1 MCKLWI
7 KMNIKSKMTIR
18 QMNQPKIQNIKQR
31 TGKILLFFTQ
41 RTRAHTISNQKCNT
55 HNCEWDRDRMS
66 GFGAHT
72 DGNTRTDR
80 YFVLQWTEIDEKKK
94 SLYDITITTVSLF
107 LSLTYALTSVI
118 SFGFLCVRSHML
130 YVTEYV
136 CVGMLLCACVHFGI

>member
-1 MCKLWI
+1 
-7 KMNIKSKMTIR
+7 
-18 QMNQPKIQNIKQR
+18 MNQDEYQIEIDYSTNELTENPKYKTTNWQNSF
-31 TGKILLFFTQ
+31 FFTQ

-94 SLYDITITTVSLF
+94 SLYDYDCVTYALFRSLT
-107 LSLTYALTSVI
+107 LTYALTSVI
-118 SFGFLCVRSHML
+118 SFGSLCVRSHML